1 MHMDGKMKNRD
12 GTELAPPYEENGRWM
27 AEDGW
32 GCVLDFGTEE
42 EALDFQRSLD
52 GSESVVL
59 FED

>member
-1 MHMDGKMKNRD
+1 MKNRD
-12 GTELAPPYEENGRWM
+12 GIELAPPYEENGRWM